1 MKHMLLRVLP
11 YYSHLYNFCK
21 GYVEKHD
28 GDSNGDMMTNGE
40 FRVMRQFLPGCS
52 VVFDVGAHTGEWAQ
66 LALSV
71 NPGLNIHCFEPS
83 RENFDNLTRNVS
95 SPNVT
100 CNPCGLSSE
109 NGEKPLFIF
118 RSAPGLHSLYQRRG
132 LESGW
137 GLKTPAET
145 EMVKLDT
152 LETYCAEWRIE
163 KIDFLKVDVEGHE
176 LEVFKGGRSL
186 FAEDRVRMVQ
196 FEYGG
201 CNIDSKVF
209 LKDIFEFFAGMNYR
223 FYKIF
228 PDRLKFFQR
237 YDQRLDNFK
246 YQNWLMINEKFGS
259 LPRDR
264 GTKVIAPEKSVMER
278 SRLSAREAALV
289 DDLRREILIMPE
301 PKAVTDSAA
310 ESAWLANRTTLRKC
324 ILEAD
329 PREFLTW
336 DVVTGSMFVGNRP
349 FIDHELRYLTSRPDW
364 EQVWE
369 DIIEE
374 DSAGTPKPYKGDRRS
389 SGNRIHQ
396 AYHLARFEEEVG
408 LPVSGFPLIVEFG
421 GGYGS
426 LCRLVHKLG
435 FNGQYIIFDL
445 PEFVA
450 LQKFYLGSLAMPL
463 IEAKDIEVG
472 RRGILCTSNL
482 AMLGAL
488 GSREAQAGLLIAT
501 WSLSET
507 DIAFREQVMALP
519 AIVEAGAYLI
529 AYQSNFEGVD
539 NPRFFDAWRKKK
551 PGICWVLSEIAHMPG
566 NYYLFGTA
574 KKQ

>member
-1 MKHMLLRVLP
+1 MKHFLLRWLP
-11 YYSHLYNFCK
+11 YNGHLYNFCK
-21 GYVEKHD
+21 SYVEKHD
-28 GDSNGDMMTNGE
+28 GDCNGDIVTNGE
-40 FRVMRQFLPGCS
+40 LRVMRQFLPGCS
-52 VVFDVGAHTGEWAQ
+52 VVFDVGAHTGEWAR

-83 RENFDNLTRNVS
+83 RENFVNLTRNVS

-100 CNPCGLSSE
+100 CNPFGLSSE
-109 NGEKPLFIF
+109 NGERPLFIF

-132 LESGW
+132 LENGW
-137 GLKTPAET
+137 GLATPAET

-152 LETYCAEWRIE
+152 LENYCAERQIE

-186 FAEDRVRMVQ
+186 FEEDRVRMIQ

-201 CNIDSKVF
+201 CNIDSKVL
-209 LKDIFEFFAGMNYR
+209 LKDIFEFFAGMNYS

-228 PDRLKFFQR
+228 PDRLKPFER
-237 YDQRLDNFK
+237 YDQRLENFK

-259 LPRDR
+259 LPRD
-264 GTKVIAPEKSVMER
+264 KSSKAIAPEKSAMER

-289 DDLRREILIMPE
+289 NDLRHEILTMPE

-310 ESAWLANRTTLRKC
+310 ELAWLANRTTLRKC
-324 ILEAD
+324 ILEED

-349 FIDHELRYLTSRPDW
+349 FIDSELSYLMSRPDW
-364 EQVWE
+364 KQVWE
-369 DIIEE
+369 DILEE
-374 DSAGTPKPYKGDRRS
+374 DYAGGPKPYKGYRQS

-396 AYHLARFEEEVG
+396 AYHLARFEQETG
-408 LPVSGFPLIVEFG
+408 LAVSRFPLIVEFG

-426 LCRLVHKLG
+426 LCRLIHKLG
-435 FNGQYIIFDL
+435 FKGQYIIFDL

-463 IEAKDIEVG
+463 IEAKDVASG
-472 RRGILCTSNL
+472 RRGILCTSDL
-482 AMLGAL
+482 DLL
-488 GSREAQAGLLIAT
+488 GSVTPQEAQTGLFIAT

-507 DIAFREQVMALP
+507 AAAFREQIVTLP
-519 AIVEAGAYLI
+519 AIDNCLRLSHRLPERFRGRRQPPVFRYVARKETGYLLGA
-529 AYQSNFEGVD
+529 
-539 NPRFFDAWRKKK
+539 
-551 PGICWVLSEIAHMPG
+551 
-566 NYYLFGTA
+566 
-574 KKQ
+574 

>member
-1 MKHMLLRVLP
+1 MKHLLLKLLP
-11 YYSHLYNFCK
+11 YNTHLYNFCK
-21 GYVEKHD
+21 SYVEKHD
-28 GDSNGDMMTNGE
+28 GDCNGDIATNGE
-40 FRVMRQFLPGCS
+40 LRVMRQFLPGCS
-52 VVFDVGAHTGEWAQ
+52 VVFDVGAHTGEWAK

-83 RENFDNLTRNVS
+83 RENFANLTRNVF

-109 NGEKPLFIF
+109 NVEKPLFIF

-137 GLKTPAET
+137 GLATPAET
-145 EMVKLDT
+145 ERVQLDT
-152 LETYCAEWRIE
+152 LEHYCAERQIE

-176 LEVFKGGRSL
+176 LEVFKGGRSF

-201 CNIDSKVF
+201 CNIDSKVL

-237 YDQRLDNFK
+237 YDQRLENFK
-246 YQNWLMINEKFGS
+246 YQNWLLISEKS
-259 LPRDR
+259 
-264 GTKVIAPEKSVMER
+264 GTRSKDKSPEAIAPEKSVMER
-278 SRLSAREAALV
+278 SRLLAREAALV
-289 DDLRREILIMPE
+289 NDLRHEIHIMPE

-324 ILEAD
+324 ILEED

-349 FIDHELRYLTSRPDW
+349 FIDSELSYLMHRPDW
-364 EQVWE
+364 KQVWE

-374 DSAGTPKPYKGDRRS
+374 DPAGAPKPYKGYRQS

-396 AYHLARFEEEVG
+396 AYHLARFEQETGMAVNR
-408 LPVSGFPLIVEFG
+408 FPLIVELG

-426 LCRLVHKLG
+426 LCRLIHKLG
-435 FNGQYIIFDL
+435 FKGQYIIFDL

-463 IEAKDIEVG
+463 IEAKDVAVG
-472 RRGILCTSNL
+472 RPGILCTSDL
-482 AMLGAL
+482 AVL
-488 GSREAQAGLLIAT
+488 GSFDPRDTQEGLFIAT

-507 DIAFREQVMALP
+507 DPAFREQTTSLP
-519 AIVEAGAYLI
+519 AVDSAGAYLI
-529 AYQSNFEGVD
+529 AYQNNFEGVD
-539 NPRFFDAWRKKK
+539 NGRFFDAWRAKK
-551 PGICWVLSEIAHMPG
+551 PGICWVHSEISHMPG
-566 NYYLFGTA
+566 NFYLFGRKA
-574 KKQ
+574 AS